1 MKKLILLALIAV
13 TFIACQKTGT
23 VPSKVMSASKDT
35 IPDGAAFKVQMVKDS
50 IYNYEVLIHFYHGF
64 HLNYSLSQTIYGAE
78 DVTVPELPASLNLS
92 AITSDGVLVNFDG
105 VPYTPGMSIPLDAN
119 AADGSYFLKTSFQQ
133 NIPSYI
139 HFWCKDNYLKDSIDL
154 RTGNYHFNIN
164 NADTNS
170 FGRNRFKIVVR

>member
-1 MKKLILLALIAV
+1 MKKLVLIALIPLALV
-13 TFIACQKTGT
+13 ACQKAETI
-23 VPSKVMSASKDT
+23 PSKIIVAPKDT

-50 IYNYEVLIHFYHGF
+50 IYQYEIAIHFFHGF
-64 HLNYSLSQTIYGAE
+64 HLNYSLSETIYGGE
-78 DVTVPELPASLNLS
+78 DSTVPSLPPSLNLS
-92 AITSDGVLVNFDG
+92 AITSDGVLVNVDG

-119 AADGSYFLKTSFQQ
+119 AADGAYFLRTSYQQ

-170 FGRNRFKIVVR
+170 FGKNRFKIVVR